1 MPRRYNEF
9 DRNSQQSI
17 DRYFER
23 ERMLEQQRQDF
34 INDYFRRENSMTVPF
49 NRSFG
54 FSFRRPSSSSEI
66 MTGTQ
71 TSTRSKLD
79 VPEKLNL
86 KTPTFSFNSKLP
98 EPVVKPV
105 DVNSTKIKE
114 PSIKPT
120 QQFARY
126 PGMKKGFFGKLKDR
140 ISGLMQN
147 RMVNGR
153 NVGNITATGP
163 SFLSGAKSVKG
174 YRGDENLPEAKK
186 GMKNCGCKHP
196 KKRYKYQAGTDELNL
211 SPETESPLARRQR
224 LLAGI
229 ATGETDLRKVTRLT
243 PEVKEVAKKP
253 VNKYVSYNEMSDEDK
268 EAYRKGMASG
278 KDFEVGGRKYA
289 AVPKK
294 KTQKSEVVVRQKTQ
308 ESKPSPAPIKKTS
321 VSQIIPPTVKGDSW
335 TEEQWKDFLKKKNA
349 PVEKP
354 VPVIPK
360 AKPKPVLP
368 LNTSLPGYKPSKPI
382 YEFDVKVPKEEQKKQ
397 TPKVVKTENRKN
409 RVINTNWNPNDETSL
424 IDKILPEGDVKEV
437 VKNNPI
443 QRWPGIAKNWA
454 KRKWDLMNPEDEVV
468 STGFKEPSQPAF
480 TVGAKPVNKTKSI
493 EQYKSILQSNPM
505 IVGDTVKIKD
515 LGKDRYYLNEKID
528 LNDPALSF
536 GTRSRDEFPE
546 GGINTEA
553 APITTTEP
561 WQSSK
566 NFNFDENSE
575 YIGVNSR
582 GKIKTGKAKDFKDD
596 DYKVSKAYLF
606 NIENFASDEK
616 GNQLFSP
623 DESNKGFDLP
633 VVNFIT
639 PSGEKRTAN
648 INLMV
653 PKTKNS
659 KYNESAFGPTSG
671 GGFIIE
677 SPDQKE
683 RILIRGSLKDIRNEF
698 NQMKSKG
705 KYQYLR
711 VIPMDNGSFARGL
724 RTMDQN
730 LDKKDLETYDAQNT
744 KGGHVAYIKSRS
756 KKYKYGTSALTIPEG
771 SAIVTANEGK
781 NMQALK
787 AYKKGNY
794 KLLNKIIDDMPE
806 DKPSEFQKGGKKIKG
821 KVRRKTSSG
830 KTFNEQSAHGYK
842 GYGKEMSE
850 EDAKK
855 LYGLSLKDLYEARQ
869 SGKLSKVSFDLELA
883 RRQAVSENKKE
894 FDFDDGTGSKK
905 YLSGYEEE
913 ETPNTT
919 IVEKKPEDK
928 PIEPPKPPQVIP
940 TPIPPPPPGQT
951 PPTTSNKR
959 RFNIPSLAEVA
970 ARGSILAQGVE
981 GVPENYLKLGRYDY
995 ASQLN
1000 KTLREIQLSEQ
1011 AGRETARDIV
1021 AGDAGRYLAQS
1032 ASLSAAGM
1040 KAANDAVIQDTLARQ
1055 DIFNKN
1061 VDLGNIEAQTN
1072 RSLKDQ
1078 YAMQK
1083 AANRGAFNNQLISLG
1098 QGIDTAMDASKLMG
1112 SQMDVDDIRTNLL
1125 KSKDYYMDPQG
1136 NIRMGKKG
1144 IKKVKTYKRK

>member
-1 MPRRYNEF
+1 MYRYSNGVNLVAGGEKH
-9 DRNSQQSI
+9 RVYVKKS
-17 DRYFER
+17 
-23 ERMLEQQRQDF
+23 
-34 INDYFRRENSMTVPF
+34 P
-49 NRSFG
+49 
-54 FSFRRPSSSSEI
+54 
-66 MTGTQ
+66 TGVG
-71 TSTRSKLD
+71 KG
-79 VPEKLNL
+79 
-86 KTPTFSFNSKLP
+86 
-98 EPVVKPV
+98 VKGHV
-105 DVNSTKIKE
+105 
-114 PSIKPT
+114 
-120 QQFARY
+120 
-126 PGMKKGFFGKLKDR
+126 
-140 ISGLMQN
+140 
-147 RMVNGR
+147 MVNHPTTDKGKWDTIDLTEKAGAKTVEDGK
-153 NVGNITATGP
+153 NATKKWHAENP
-163 SFLSGAKSVKG
+163 YLSGAKSVKQ
-174 YRGDENLPEAKK
+174 YRGDENLPEAKN

-196 KKRYKYQAGTDELNL
+196 KKRYKYQAGTDELSL
-211 SPETESPLARRQR
+211 SPEKESALARRQR

-229 ATGETDLRKVTRLT
+229 ATGETDLRKVTGLT

-289 AVPKK
+289 AVPRKR
-294 KTQKSEVVVRQKTQ
+294 TQRSEAVVKQKTQ
-308 ESKPSPAPIKKTS
+308 ESKPSIISIKKPS
-321 VSQIIPPTVKGDSW
+321 VSQMIPPTVKGDSW
-335 TEEQWKDFLKKKNA
+335 TEEQWKDFLRKKNA

-368 LNTSLPGYKPSKPI
+368 LNVSLPGYKPSKPI
-382 YEFDVKVPKEEQKKQ
+382 YEFDVTVPEEKQKKE
-397 TPKVVKTENRKN
+397 TTKVVKTANNKSKVVE
-409 RVINTNWNPNDETSL
+409 PSL
-424 IDKILPEGDVKEV
+424 IDKILPEGDIKEV
-437 VKNNPI
+437 IKNNPI
-443 QRWPGIAKNWA
+443 ERWPQIAKNWA

-468 STGFKEPSQPAF
+468 STGFKEPKQPVF
-480 TVGAKPVNKTKSI
+480 TAGAKPVNKSKGI

-515 LGKDRYYLNEKID
+515 LGKNRYYLNEKID

-546 GGINTEA
+546 GGIKTEA

-566 NFNFDENSE
+566 NFKFDENSE

-596 DYKVSKAYLF
+596 EYKVSKAYLF
-606 NIENFASDEK
+606 NVENFASDEK

-633 VVNFIT
+633 VVNYIT

-724 RTMDQN
+724 RTTNQN
-730 LDKKDLETYDAQNT
+730 LDKKDLEAYDAQNT

-756 KKYKYGTSALTIPEG
+756 KKYKYGTSSLTIPEG
-771 SAIVTANEGK
+771 SAIVTANDGK
-781 NMQALK
+781 NNLALK
-787 AYKKGNY
+787 YYKEK
-794 KLLNKIIDDMPE
+794 KWPELNNLIDKMPE
-806 DKPSEFQKGGKKIKG
+806 DKPSEFGNGGKKIKG
-821 KVRRKTSSG
+821 RVKRKTSLG
-830 KTFNEQSAHGYK
+830 KTFNEQSAHGYG

-919 IVEKKPEDK
+919 VVEKKPGDIPVET
-928 PIEPPKPPQVIP
+928 PKPPQV

-970 ARGSILAQGVE
+970 ARGSILAQGIE
-981 GVPENYLKLGRYDY
+981 GVPENYLKLGRYNY
-995 ASQLN
+995 ASQLP
-1000 KTLREIQLSEQ
+1000 KTLQEIQLAEQ
-1011 AGRETARDIV
+1011 AGRETTRDV
-1021 AGDAGRYLAQS
+1021 VGGDAGRYLAQ
-1032 ASLSAAGM
+1032 AGNLSAARM

-1055 DIFNKN
+1055 DILNKN
-1061 VDLGNIEAQTN
+1061 IDLGNIEAQTN

-1078 YAMQK
+1078 YAMQR
-1083 AANRGAFNNQLISLG
+1083 AANRGAYNNQLISLG